1 MRASVDAWERGPPE
15 RPQIPGYTPMGYMQ
29 YCRGMSPVTDPT
41 VADAFD
47 TPSIAAL
54 RRRTIA
60 LLSTAQILSGLA
72 AGSVVSVGSLMAVK
86 LAGSDAWAGSVT
98 TASTL
103 GAALSS
109 LALARLAASRG
120 RRISLVTGLAL
131 ASLGA
136 TSIILSAVLSNF
148 LLLLVGGALMGV
160 GSAANLQA
168 RFAATD
174 LSTNRTRARD
184 LALVVWMSTAGAV
197 TGPNLIRL
205 GAPMSRLTGLPELGA
220 VFLFPVAGM
229 FAAML
234 VMWFGLRPDPLLAS
248 RSIVG
253 DDALGQ
259 ARKHVPIS
267 VAFTTLR
274 RHPAALAALSGILV
288 AHAVMVAIMSMTPV
302 HMAGHGISIS
312 VVGVTVSLHIAGMYA
327 LSPVMGMLAD
337 RLGAPTVPVG
347 GLGVVVLSTVLTS
360 MSGGSTMIVTM
371 GLILLGLGWS
381 ASTVAG
387 SSIVAATVTGVERVA
402 VQGLSDSLMSLAG
415 AGGGALAGVVL
426 AASGYSGLS
435 VAGGALAVAGIAAF
449 WVLSRMRVAV

>member
-1 MRASVDAWERGPPE
+1 
-15 RPQIPGYTPMGYMQ
+15 
-29 YCRGMSPVTDPT
+29 MSPVTDPT

-174 LSTNRTRARD
+174 LSTSRTRARD

-253 DDALGQ
+253 EDALGQ
-259 ARKHVPIS
+259 ARKHHVPIS

-288 AHAVMVAIMSMTPV
+288 AHAVMVAIMSITPV

-337 RLGAPTVPVG
+337 RLGAPTVLVG
-347 GLGVVVLSTVLTS
+347 GLGVVIVSTVLTS
-360 MSGGSTMIVTM
+360 MSGGSTMIVTI

>member
-1 MRASVDAWERGPPE
+1 
-15 RPQIPGYTPMGYMQ
+15 MGYVR
-29 YCRGMSPVTDPT
+29 YCRAMSSVTDQT
-41 VADAFD
+41 AADAFD
-47 TPSIAAL
+47 SPSTAAL
-54 RRRTIA
+54 QRRTIA

-120 RRISLVTGLAL
+120 RRISLVTGLGL

-136 TSIILSAVLSNF
+136 TSIIVSAVVSNF
-148 LLLLVGGALMGV
+148 LLLILGGALMGV

-174 LSTNRTRARD
+174 LSTQRTRARD

-220 VFLFPVAGM
+220 VFVFPVGGM
-229 FAAML
+229 VAAML
-234 VMWFGLRPDPLLAS
+234 VMWFGLRPDPLLVG
-248 RSIVG
+248 RSIIG
-253 DDALGQ
+253 DELGQ

-288 AHAVMVAIMSMTPV
+288 AHAVMVAVMSMTPV
-302 HMAGHGISIS
+302 HMAGHGASITL
-312 VVGVTVSLHIAGMYA
+312 VGLTVSLHIAGMYA
-327 LSPVMGMLAD
+327 LSPVMGILAD
-337 RLGAPTVPVG
+337 KLGAPTVLVG
-347 GLGVVVLSTVLTS
+347 GLGIVLVSTVLTGA
-360 MSGGSTMIVTM
+360 SGGSTMIVTI
-371 GLILLGLGWS
+371 GLISLGLGWS

-415 AGGGALAGVVL
+415 AGGGAVAGVVL
-426 AASGYSGLS
+426 AAAGYSGLS
-435 VAGGALAVAGIAAF
+435 VAGGVLAVAGIAAF
-449 WVLSRMRVAV
+449 WLLSRLHVASPEAAA

>member
-1 MRASVDAWERGPPE
+1 MHSPDLLLLDPFATRAVDR
-15 RPQIPGYTPMGYMQ
+15 
-29 YCRGMSPVTDPT
+29 
-41 VADAFD
+41 
-47 TPSIAAL
+47 L
-54 RRRTIA
+54 RRRVIV
-60 LLSTAQILSGLA
+60 LLSTAQVLSGLA

-103 GAALSS
+103 GAAVSS

-120 RRISLVTGLAL
+120 RRISLVAGLGL

-136 TSIILSAVLSNF
+136 ASIVLSAVVSSF

-160 GSAANLQA
+160 GNAANLQA

-174 LSTNRTRARD
+174 LSTARTRARD

-205 GAPMSRLTGLPELGA
+205 GAPISRLTGLPELAA
-220 VFLFPVAGM
+220 VFLLPVAGM
-229 FAAML
+229 VAAML
-234 VMWFGLRPDPLLAS
+234 VMWFGLRPDPLMMS

-253 DDALGQ
+253 DDALDTQ
-259 ARKHVPIS
+259 RKQVPIS

-288 AHAVMVAIMSMTPV
+288 AHAVMVAVMSMTPV
-302 HMAGHGISIS
+302 HMSGHGASITL
-312 VVGVTVSLHIAGMYA
+312 VGLTVSLHIAGMYA
-327 LSPVMGMLAD
+327 LSPVMGILAD
-337 RLGAPTVPVG
+337 KLGAPAVLVG
-347 GLGVVVLSTVLTS
+347 GLGVVLASTVLTGV
-360 MSGGSTMIVTM
+360 SGGSTMVVTI

-415 AGGGALAGVVL
+415 AGGGALAGVAL
-426 AASGYSGLS
+426 AATGYSGLS
-435 VAGGALAVAGIAAF
+435 MAGGVLAAAGIVAF
-449 WVLSRMRVAV
+449 WLLSRLRVMA

>member
-1 MRASVDAWERGPPE
+1 M
-15 RPQIPGYTPMGYMQ
+15 
-29 YCRGMSPVTDPT
+29 PVTTDSSL
-41 VADAFD
+41 VDVFD
-47 TPSIAAL
+47 TPSIARL
-54 RRRTIA
+54 RRRSIT

-86 LAGSDAWAGSVT
+86 LAGSNAWAGSVT

-120 RRISLVTGLAL
+120 RRISLVTGLGL

-136 TSIILSAVLSNF
+136 TSIIVSAVFSSF

-174 LSTNRTRARD
+174 LSTTHTRARD

-229 FAAML
+229 VAAML
-234 VMWFGLRPDPLLAS
+234 VMWLGLRPDPLLMS
-248 RSIVG
+248 RTIVG
-253 DDALGQ
+253 DDAVGQ
-259 ARKHVPIS
+259 ARRHVPIS
-267 VAFTTLR
+267 VAFSTLR
-274 RHPAALAALSGILV
+274 RHPVALAALSGILV
-288 AHAVMVAIMSMTPV
+288 AHAVMVAVMSMTPV
-302 HMAGHGISIS
+302 QMAGHGASITL
-312 VVGVTVSLHIAGMYA
+312 VGLTVSLHIAGMYA
-327 LSPVMGMLAD
+327 LSPVMGILAD
-337 RLGAPTVPVG
+337 RLGAPAVLVG
-347 GLGVVVLSTVLTS
+347 GLGVVVASTVLTGL
-360 MSGGSTMIVTM
+360 SGGSSMVVTI

-415 AGGGALAGVVL
+415 AGGGALAGVAL
-426 AASGYSGLS
+426 ATVGYGGLSAAGGLLS
-435 VAGGALAVAGIAAF
+435 VAGILAF
-449 WVLSRMRVAV
+449 SLLSRLRVTAGAAA

>member
-1 MRASVDAWERGPPE
+1 MSTDT
-15 RPQIPGYTPMGYMQ
+15 RPSLP
-29 YCRGMSPVTDPT
+29 
-41 VADAFD
+41 DAFEA
-47 TPSIAAL
+47 PAVARL
-54 RRRTIA
+54 RRRSIV

-72 AGSVVSVGSLMAVK
+72 AGSVVSVGSLMAVR

-120 RRISLVTGLAL
+120 RRVALVTGLGL
-131 ASLGA
+131 ASIGA
-136 TSIILSAVLSNF
+136 TSIIVSAVFSNF
-148 LLLLVGGALMGV
+148 ILLLVGGVLMGV
-160 GSAANLQA
+160 GNAANLQA

-174 LSTNRTRARD
+174 LSTTRTRARD

-220 VFLFPVAGM
+220 VFIFPVAGM
-229 FAAML
+229 FAAMM
-234 VMWFGLRPDPLLAS
+234 VMWFGLRPDPLFVG
-248 RSIVG
+248 RSLIG
-253 DDALGQ
+253 DALGKT
-259 ARKHVPIS
+259 RKHVPIS
-267 VAFTTLR
+267 DAFSTLR
-274 RHPAALAALSGILV
+274 RHPVALAALSGILV

-312 VVGVTVSLHIAGMYA
+312 IVGLTVSLHIAGMYA
-327 LSPVMGMLAD
+327 LSPVMGLLAD
-337 RLGAPTVPVG
+337 RLGAKVVLIG
-347 GLGVVVLSTVLTS
+347 GLGVIMVSTVLTS
-360 MSGGSTMIVTM
+360 MSGASTMVVTI

-402 VQGLSDSLMSLAG
+402 VQGLSDALMSLAG
-415 AGGGALAGVVL
+415 AGGGAVAGLAL
-426 AASGYSGLS
+426 AAMGYPGLS
-435 VAGGALAVAGIAAF
+435 VAGGLLAGIGIVVFWLLARLRISQVAA
-449 WVLSRMRVAV
+449 SE

>member
-1 MRASVDAWERGPPE
+1 
-15 RPQIPGYTPMGYMQ
+15 MGYMR
-29 YCRGMSPVTDPT
+29 YCRDMSTVTDSP

-47 TPSIAAL
+47 TPDIASL
-54 RRRTIA
+54 RRRTIT
-60 LLSTAQILSGLA
+60 LLSAAQILSGLA

-109 LALARLAASRG
+109 LMLARLAASRG

-136 TSIILSAVLSNF
+136 TSIIVSAVVSSF
-148 LLLLVGGALMGV
+148 VLLLVGGALMGV

-174 LSTNRTRARD
+174 LSTSRTRARD

-234 VMWFGLRPDPLLAS
+234 VMWFGLRPDPLLTS

-302 HMAGHGISIS
+302 HMAGHGASITL
-312 VVGVTVSLHIAGMYA
+312 VGVTVSLHIAGMYA

-337 RLGAPTVPVG
+337 RLGAPTVLVG

-360 MSGGSTMIVTM
+360 MSGGSTMIVTI

>member
-1 MRASVDAWERGPPE
+1 VVRAG
-15 RPQIPGYTPMGYMQ
+15 
-29 YCRGMSPVTDPT
+29 
-41 VADAFD
+41 
-47 TPSIAAL
+47 
-54 RRRTIA
+54 
-60 LLSTAQILSGLA
+60 
-72 AGSVVSVGSLMAVK
+72 
-86 LAGSDAWAGSVT
+86 
-98 TASTL
+98 
-103 GAALSS
+103 
-109 LALARLAASRG
+109 
-120 RRISLVTGLAL
+120 
-131 ASLGA
+131 
-136 TSIILSAVLSNF
+136 
-148 LLLLVGGALMGV
+148 
-160 GSAANLQA
+160 
-168 RFAATD
+168 
-174 LSTNRTRARD
+174 
-184 LALVVWMSTAGAV
+184 
-197 TGPNLIRL
+197 
-205 GAPMSRLTGLPELGA
+205 
-220 VFLFPVAGM
+220 
-229 FAAML
+229 
-234 VMWFGLRPDPLLAS
+234 PDPLLTS

-259 ARKHVPIS
+259 AHKHVPIS

-337 RLGAPTVPVG
+337 RLGAPTVLVG

-360 MSGGSTMIVTM
+360 MSGGSTMIVTI

>member
-1 MRASVDAWERGPPE
+1 MRHDATMQSPDLLLQDPFATRSVDR
-15 RPQIPGYTPMGYMQ
+15 
-29 YCRGMSPVTDPT
+29 
-41 VADAFD
+41 
-47 TPSIAAL
+47 L
-54 RRRTIA
+54 RRRVIV
-60 LLSTAQILSGLA
+60 LLSTAQVLSGLA

-103 GAALSS
+103 GAAVSS

-120 RRISLVTGLAL
+120 RRISLVAGLGL

-136 TSIILSAVLSNF
+136 ASIVLSAVLSSF

-174 LSTNRTRARD
+174 LSTARTRARD

-205 GAPMSRLTGLPELGA
+205 GAPISRLTGLPELAA
-220 VFLFPVAGM
+220 VFLLPVAGM
-229 FAAML
+229 VAAML
-234 VMWFGLRPDPLLAS
+234 VMWFGLRPDPLVMS

-253 DDALGQ
+253 DDALGTQ
-259 ARKHVPIS
+259 RKHVPIS

-288 AHAVMVAIMSMTPV
+288 AHAVMVAVMSMTPV
-302 HMAGHGISIS
+302 HMAGHGASITL
-312 VVGVTVSLHIAGMYA
+312 VGLTVSLHIAGMYA
-327 LSPVMGMLAD
+327 LSPVMGILAD
-337 RLGAPTVPVG
+337 KLGAPAVLVG
-347 GLGVVVLSTVLTS
+347 GLGVVLGSTVVTG
-360 MSGGSTMIVTM
+360 MSGGSTMVVTI

-415 AGGGALAGVVL
+415 AGGGALAGVAL
-426 AASGYSGLS
+426 AATGYSGLS
-435 VAGGALAVAGIAAF
+435 MAGGVLAVAGIIAF
-449 WVLSRMRVAV
+449 WLLSRVRVTA

>member
-1 MRASVDAWERGPPE
+1 
-15 RPQIPGYTPMGYMQ
+15 
-29 YCRGMSPVTDPT
+29 
-41 VADAFD
+41 
-47 TPSIAAL
+47 
-54 RRRTIA
+54 
-60 LLSTAQILSGLA
+60 
-72 AGSVVSVGSLMAVK
+72 
-86 LAGSDAWAGSVT
+86 
-98 TASTL
+98 
-103 GAALSS
+103 
-109 LALARLAASRG
+109 
-120 RRISLVTGLAL
+120 
-131 ASLGA
+131 
-136 TSIILSAVLSNF
+136 
-148 LLLLVGGALMGV
+148 MGV

-174 LSTNRTRARD
+174 LSTTRTRSRD

-229 FAAML
+229 VAAML
-234 VMWFGLRPDPLLAS
+234 VMWFGLRPDPLLMS

-253 DDALGQ
+253 DNALGQ

-274 RHPAALAALSGILV
+274 RHPPALAALSGILI
-288 AHAVMVAIMSMTPV
+288 AHAVMVAVMSMTPV
-302 HMAGHGISIS
+302 HMAGHGASITL
-312 VVGVTVSLHIAGMYA
+312 VGLTVSLHIAGMYA
-327 LSPVMGMLAD
+327 LSPVMGILAD
-337 RLGAPTVPVG
+337 KLGPAAVLMG
-347 GLGVVVLSTVLTS
+347 GLGVVIVSTVLTGI
-360 MSGGSTMIVTM
+360 SGGSTMVVTI

-426 AASGYSGLS
+426 AAMGYSGLS
-435 VAGGALAVAGIAAF
+435 MAGGLLAVAGIVAF
-449 WVLSRMRVAV
+449 WLLSRLRVATPPQVAV

>member
-1 MRASVDAWERGPPE
+1 
-15 RPQIPGYTPMGYMQ
+15 MGYMQ
-29 YCRGMSPVTDPT
+29 YCRGMSLVTDPL

-47 TPSIAAL
+47 TPSMAAL

-136 TSIILSAVLSNF
+136 TSIIVSAVISSF
-148 LLLLVGGALMGV
+148 LLLILGGALMGV

-220 VFLFPVAGM
+220 VFVFPVAGM
-229 FAAML
+229 VAAML

-302 HMAGHGISIS
+302 HMAGHGTSIS

-337 RLGAPTVPVG
+337 RLGAPTVLVG

-360 MSGGSTMIVTM
+360 MSGSSTMVVTI

-426 AASGYSGLS
+426 AAAGYSGLS
-435 VAGGALAVAGIAAF
+435 IAGGALAVAGIAAF
-449 WVLSRMRVAV
+449 WLLSRVRVAI

>member
-1 MRASVDAWERGPPE
+1 MRHQSGD
-15 RPQIPGYTPMGYMQ
+15 PGYTPMGYMR
-29 YCRGMSPVTDPT
+29 YCRDMSTVTDSP

-47 TPSIAAL
+47 TPVVASL
-54 RRRTIA
+54 RRRTIT
-60 LLSTAQILSGLA
+60 LLSAAQILSGLA

-109 LALARLAASRG
+109 LMLARLAASRG

-136 TSIILSAVLSNF
+136 TSIIVSAVLSNF

-174 LSTNRTRARD
+174 LSTSRTRARD

-220 VFLFPVAGM
+220 VFVFPVAGM
-229 FAAML
+229 VAAML
-234 VMWFGLRPDPLLAS
+234 VMWFGLRPDPLLTS

-302 HMAGHGISIS
+302 HMAGHGASITL
-312 VVGVTVSLHIAGMYA
+312 VGVTVSLHIAGMYA

-337 RLGAPTVPVG
+337 RLGPQTVLIG
-347 GLGVVVLSTVLTS
+347 GLGVVVLSTVLTG
-360 MSGGSTMIVTM
+360 MSGGSTMIVTI

>member
-1 MRASVDAWERGPPE
+1 MHSPDLLLQDPFATRSVDR
-15 RPQIPGYTPMGYMQ
+15 
-29 YCRGMSPVTDPT
+29 
-41 VADAFD
+41 
-47 TPSIAAL
+47 L
-54 RRRTIA
+54 RRRVIV
-60 LLSTAQILSGLA
+60 LLSTAQVLSGLA

-103 GAALSS
+103 GAAVSS

-120 RRISLVTGLAL
+120 RRISLVAGLGL

-136 TSIILSAVLSNF
+136 ASIVLSAVLSSF

-174 LSTNRTRARD
+174 LSTARTRARD

-205 GAPMSRLTGLPELGA
+205 GAPISRLTGLPELAA
-220 VFLFPVAGM
+220 VFLLPVAGM
-229 FAAML
+229 VAAML
-234 VMWFGLRPDPLLAS
+234 VMWFGLRPDPLMMS

-253 DDALGQ
+253 DDALGTQ
-259 ARKHVPIS
+259 RKHVPIS

-288 AHAVMVAIMSMTPV
+288 AHAVMVAVMSMTPV
-302 HMAGHGISIS
+302 HMAGHGASITL
-312 VVGVTVSLHIAGMYA
+312 VGLTVSLHIAGMYA
-327 LSPVMGMLAD
+327 LSPVMGILAD
-337 RLGAPTVPVG
+337 KLGAPAVLVG
-347 GLGVVVLSTVLTS
+347 GLVVVLASTVLTG
-360 MSGGSTMIVTM
+360 MSGGSTMVVTI

-415 AGGGALAGVVL
+415 AGGGALAGVAL
-426 AASGYSGLS
+426 AATGYSGLS
-435 VAGGALAVAGIAAF
+435 MAGGVLAVAGTIAF
-449 WVLSRMRVAV
+449 WLLSRVRVTA

>member
-1 MRASVDAWERGPPE
+1 M
-15 RPQIPGYTPMGYMQ
+15 
-29 YCRGMSPVTDPT
+29 PVTTDSSL
-41 VADAFD
+41 VDVFD
-47 TPSIAAL
+47 TPAVARL
-54 RRRTIA
+54 RRRSIT

-86 LAGSDAWAGSVT
+86 LAGSNAWAGSVT

-136 TSIILSAVLSNF
+136 TSIIVSAVYSSF

-174 LSTNRTRARD
+174 LSTTRTRARD

-229 FAAML
+229 VAAML
-234 VMWFGLRPDPLLAS
+234 VMWLGLRPDPLLMS
-248 RSIVG
+248 RTLVG
-253 DDALGQ
+253 DDAVGQ
-259 ARKHVPIS
+259 ARRHVPIS

-274 RHPAALAALSGILV
+274 RHPVALAALSGILV
-288 AHAVMVAIMSMTPV
+288 AHAVMVAVMSMTPV
-302 HMAGHGISIS
+302 QMAGHGASITL
-312 VVGVTVSLHIAGMYA
+312 VGLTVSLHIAGMYA
-327 LSPVMGMLAD
+327 LSPVMGILAD
-337 RLGAPTVPVG
+337 KLGSPAVLMG
-347 GLGVVVLSTVLTS
+347 GLGVVVASTVLTGL
-360 MSGGSTMIVTM
+360 SGGSSMVVTI

-415 AGGGALAGVVL
+415 AGGGALAGVAL
-426 AASGYSGLS
+426 ATVGYGGLS
-435 VAGGALAVAGIAAF
+435 VAGGLLSVAGILAF
-449 WVLSRMRVAV
+449 SMLSRLRVPAGAAA

>member
-1 MRASVDAWERGPPE
+1 
-15 RPQIPGYTPMGYMQ
+15 
-29 YCRGMSPVTDPT
+29 
-41 VADAFD
+41 
-47 TPSIAAL
+47 
-54 RRRTIA
+54 
-60 LLSTAQILSGLA
+60 
-72 AGSVVSVGSLMAVK
+72 
-86 LAGSDAWAGSVT
+86 
-98 TASTL
+98 
-103 GAALSS
+103 
-109 LALARLAASRG
+109 
-120 RRISLVTGLAL
+120 VTGLAL

-229 FAAML
+229 VAAML
-234 VMWFGLRPDPLLAS
+234 VMWFGLRPDPLLTS
-248 RSIVG
+248 RSIVD

-259 ARKHVPIS
+259 ARTHVPIS
-267 VAFTTLR
+267 VAYTTLR

-337 RLGAPTVPVG
+337 RLGAPTVLVG

-360 MSGGSTMIVTM
+360 MSGGSTMIVTI

-387 SSIVAATVTGVERVA
+387 SSILAATVTGVERVA

>member
-1 MRASVDAWERGPPE
+1 MQSPDLLLLDPFATRAVDR
-15 RPQIPGYTPMGYMQ
+15 
-29 YCRGMSPVTDPT
+29 
-41 VADAFD
+41 
-47 TPSIAAL
+47 L
-54 RRRTIA
+54 RRRVIV
-60 LLSTAQILSGLA
+60 LLSTAQVLSGLA

-103 GAALSS
+103 GAAVSS

-120 RRISLVTGLAL
+120 RRISLVAGLGL

-136 TSIILSAVLSNF
+136 ASIVLSAVVSSF

-174 LSTNRTRARD
+174 LSTARTRARD

-205 GAPMSRLTGLPELGA
+205 GAPISRLTGLPELAA
-220 VFLFPVAGM
+220 VFLLPVAGM
-229 FAAML
+229 VAAML
-234 VMWFGLRPDPLLAS
+234 VMWFGLRPDPLIMS

-253 DDALGQ
+253 DDALGTQ
-259 ARKHVPIS
+259 RKHVPIS

-288 AHAVMVAIMSMTPV
+288 AHAVMVAVMSMTPV
-302 HMAGHGISIS
+302 HMAGHGASITL
-312 VVGVTVSLHIAGMYA
+312 VGLTVSLHIAGMYA
-327 LSPVMGMLAD
+327 LSPVMGILAD
-337 RLGAPTVPVG
+337 KLGAPAVLVG
-347 GLGVVVLSTVLTS
+347 GLVVVLASTVLTG
-360 MSGGSTMIVTM
+360 MSGGSTMVVTI

-415 AGGGALAGVVL
+415 AGGGALAGVAL
-426 AASGYSGLS
+426 AVTGYSGLS
-435 VAGGALAVAGIAAF
+435 MAGGVLAVAGIIAF
-449 WVLSRMRVAV
+449 WLLSRVRVTA

>member
-1 MRASVDAWERGPPE
+1 MHSPDLLLQDPFATRAVDR
-15 RPQIPGYTPMGYMQ
+15 
-29 YCRGMSPVTDPT
+29 
-41 VADAFD
+41 
-47 TPSIAAL
+47 L
-54 RRRTIA
+54 RRRVIV
-60 LLSTAQILSGLA
+60 LLSTAQVLSGLA

-103 GAALSS
+103 GAAVSS

-120 RRISLVTGLAL
+120 RRISLVAGLGL

-136 TSIILSAVLSNF
+136 ASIVLSAVLSSF

-174 LSTNRTRARD
+174 LSTARTRARD

-205 GAPMSRLTGLPELGA
+205 GAPISRLTGLPELAA
-220 VFLFPVAGM
+220 VFLLPVAGM
-229 FAAML
+229 VAAML
-234 VMWFGLRPDPLLAS
+234 VMWFGLRPDPLMMS

-253 DDALGQ
+253 DDALGTQ
-259 ARKHVPIS
+259 RKHVPIS

-288 AHAVMVAIMSMTPV
+288 AHAVMVAVMSMTPV
-302 HMAGHGISIS
+302 HMAGHGASITL
-312 VVGVTVSLHIAGMYA
+312 VGLTVSLHIAGMYA
-327 LSPVMGMLAD
+327 LSPVMGILAD
-337 RLGAPTVPVG
+337 KLGAPAVLVG
-347 GLGVVVLSTVLTS
+347 GLVVVLASTVLTG
-360 MSGGSTMIVTM
+360 MSGGSTMVVTI

-415 AGGGALAGVVL
+415 AGGGALAGVAL
-426 AASGYSGLS
+426 AATGYSGLS
-435 VAGGALAVAGIAAF
+435 MAGGVLAVAGIIAF
-449 WVLSRMRVAV
+449 WLLSRVRVTA

>member
-1 MRASVDAWERGPPE
+1 MPAATITPAPE
-15 RPQIPGYTPMGYMQ
+15 
-29 YCRGMSPVTDPT
+29 V
-41 VADAFD
+41 FD
-47 TPSIAAL
+47 TPAARSL
-54 RRRTIA
+54 RRRSIA

-103 GAALSS
+103 GAALAS
-109 LALARLAASRG
+109 LALARLAAARG
-120 RRISLVTGLAL
+120 RRISLVTGLFL

-136 TSIILSAVLSNF
+136 VSIVVSAVLSSF

-160 GSAANLQA
+160 GNAANLQA

-174 LSTNRTRARD
+174 LSTPRTRARD

-205 GAPMSRLTGLPELGA
+205 GAPISRLTGLPELAA
-220 VFLFPVAGM
+220 VFLLPTAGM
-229 FAAML
+229 LAAML
-234 VMWFGLRPDPLLAS
+234 VMWFGLRPDPLLMS

-267 VAFTTLR
+267 VAFSTLR
-274 RHPAALAALSGILV
+274 RHPVALAALSGILV
-288 AHAVMVAIMSMTPV
+288 AHAVMVAVMSMTPV
-302 HMAGHGISIS
+302 HMAGHGASIT
-312 VVGVTVSLHIAGMYA
+312 VVGLTVSLHIAGMYA
-327 LSPVMGMLAD
+327 LSPVMGILAD
-337 RLGAPTVPVG
+337 KLGAPAVLVG
-347 GLGVVVLSTVLTS
+347 GLGVVFVSTVLTG
-360 MSGGSTMIVTM
+360 MSGGSTMVVTI

-415 AGGGALAGVVL
+415 AGGGALAGLAL
-426 AASGYSGLS
+426 AATGYSGLS
-435 VAGGALAVAGIAAF
+435 VAGGVLALAGIAAF
-449 WVLSRMRVAV
+449 WLLSPRRVVA

>member
-1 MRASVDAWERGPPE
+1 MHAVID
-15 RPQIPGYTPMGYMQ
+15 
-29 YCRGMSPVTDPT
+29 SP

-47 TPSIAAL
+47 TAAVAAL
-54 RRRTIA
+54 RRRSIA

-120 RRISLVTGLAL
+120 RRISLVTGLGL

-136 TSIILSAVLSNF
+136 TSIIVSAVISSF
-148 LLLLVGGALMGV
+148 LLLILGGALMGV

-174 LSTNRTRARD
+174 LSTQRTRARD

-205 GAPMSRLTGLPELGA
+205 GGPMSRLTGLPELGA
-220 VFLFPVAGM
+220 VFVFPVAGM
-229 FAAML
+229 VAAML
-234 VMWFGLRPDPLLAS
+234 VMWFGLRPDPLLVG
-248 RSIVG
+248 RSIIG
-253 DDALGQ
+253 EELGQ
-259 ARKHVPIS
+259 PREHVPIS

-302 HMAGHGISIS
+302 HMAGHGTSIS

-337 RLGAPTVPVG
+337 RLGAQAVLVF
-347 GLGVVVLSTVLTS
+347 GLGVVILSTVLTS
-360 MSGGSTMIVTM
+360 MSGSSTMVVTI

-415 AGGGALAGVVL
+415 AGGGALAGLVL
-426 AASGYSGLS
+426 AAAGYSGLS

-449 WVLSRMRVAV
+449 WLLSRVRVAV

>member
-1 MRASVDAWERGPPE
+1 MSAS
-15 RPQIPGYTPMGYMQ
+15 T
-29 YCRGMSPVTDPT
+29 SSSVTDVFDAPG
-41 VADAFD
+41 VA
-47 TPSIAAL
+47 SL
-54 RRRTIA
+54 RRRSIV

-136 TSIILSAVLSNF
+136 TSIIFSAVLSSF

-174 LSTNRTRARD
+174 LSTTRTRARD

-229 FAAML
+229 FAAMF
-234 VMWFGLRPDPLLAS
+234 VMWFGLRPDPLLMS

-259 ARKHVPIS
+259 TRTHVPIS

-288 AHAVMVAIMSMTPV
+288 AHAVMVAVMSMTPV
-302 HMAGHGISIS
+302 HMAGYGASITL
-312 VVGVTVSLHIAGMYA
+312 VGLTVSLHIAGMYA
-327 LSPVMGMLAD
+327 LSPVMGILAD
-337 RLGAPTVPVG
+337 RLGAPTVLVG
-347 GLGVVVLSTVLTS
+347 GLGIVIVSTVLTAA
-360 MSGGSTMIVTM
+360 SGGSTMVVTI

-426 AASGYSGLS
+426 ATVGYSGLS
-435 VAGGALAVAGIAAF
+435 VAGGLLALTGILAF
-449 WVLSRMRVAV
+449 WLISRVPIPSPEAAA

>member
-1 MRASVDAWERGPPE
+1 
-15 RPQIPGYTPMGYMQ
+15 
-29 YCRGMSPVTDPT
+29 MSTVTDSP

-47 TPSIAAL
+47 TPDITSL
-54 RRRTIA
+54 RRRTIT
-60 LLSTAQILSGLA
+60 LLSAAQILSGLA

-109 LALARLAASRG
+109 LMLARLAASRG

-136 TSIILSAVLSNF
+136 TSIIVSAVVSNF
-148 LLLLVGGALMGV
+148 VLLLVGGALMGV

-174 LSTNRTRARD
+174 LSTSRTRARD

-229 FAAML
+229 LAAML

-337 RLGAPTVPVG
+337 RLGAPTVLVG
-347 GLGVVVLSTVLTS
+347 GLGV
-360 MSGGSTMIVTM
+360 GPTMIVTI
-371 GLILLGLGWS
+371 GLILLGIGWS

>member
-1 MRASVDAWERGPPE
+1 
-15 RPQIPGYTPMGYMQ
+15 
-29 YCRGMSPVTDPT
+29 MSAVTDPSL
-41 VADAFD
+41 ADAFD
-47 TPSIAAL
+47 APGVASL
-54 RRRTIA
+54 RRRSIA

-136 TSIILSAVLSNF
+136 TSIILSAVLSSF

-174 LSTNRTRARD
+174 LSTTRTRARD

-234 VMWFGLRPDPLLAS
+234 VMWFGLRPDPLLMS

-259 ARKHVPIS
+259 TRRHVPIS

-288 AHAVMVAIMSMTPV
+288 AHAVMVAVMSMTPV
-302 HMAGHGISIS
+302 HMAGHGASITL
-312 VVGVTVSLHIAGMYA
+312 VGLTVSLHIAGMYA
-327 LSPVMGMLAD
+327 LSPVMGILAD
-337 RLGAPTVPVG
+337 KLGASTVLVG
-347 GLGVVVLSTVLTS
+347 GLGVVIVSTVLTGL
-360 MSGGSTMIVTM
+360 SGGSTMIVTI

-415 AGGGALAGVVL
+415 AGGGALAGVAL
-426 AASGYSGLS
+426 ASMGYSGLS
-435 VAGGALAVAGIAAF
+435 AAGGLLALAGIVAY
-449 WVLSRMRVAV
+449 WLLSRLRVAAPEAAA

>member
-1 MRASVDAWERGPPE
+1 M
-15 RPQIPGYTPMGYMQ
+15 
-29 YCRGMSPVTDPT
+29 PVTTDSSL
-41 VADAFD
+41 VDVFD
-47 TPSIAAL
+47 TPSIARL
-54 RRRTIA
+54 RRRSIT

-86 LAGSDAWAGSVT
+86 LAGSNAWAGSVT

-120 RRISLVTGLAL
+120 RRISLVTGLGL

-136 TSIILSAVLSNF
+136 TSIIVSAVFSSF

-174 LSTNRTRARD
+174 LSTTHTRARD

-229 FAAML
+229 VAAML
-234 VMWFGLRPDPLLAS
+234 VMWLGLRPDPLLMS
-248 RSIVG
+248 RTVVG
-253 DDALGQ
+253 DDAVGQ
-259 ARKHVPIS
+259 ARRHVPIS
-267 VAFTTLR
+267 VAFSTLR
-274 RHPAALAALSGILV
+274 RHPVALAALSGILV
-288 AHAVMVAIMSMTPV
+288 AHAVMVAVMSMTPV
-302 HMAGHGISIS
+302 QMAGHGASITL
-312 VVGVTVSLHIAGMYA
+312 VGLTVSLHIAGMYA
-327 LSPVMGMLAD
+327 LSPVMGILAD
-337 RLGAPTVPVG
+337 RLGAPAVLVG
-347 GLGVVVLSTVLTS
+347 GLGVVVASTVLTGL
-360 MSGGSTMIVTM
+360 SGGSSMVVTI

-415 AGGGALAGVVL
+415 AGGGALAGVAL
-426 AASGYSGLS
+426 ATVGYGGLSAAGGLLS
-435 VAGGALAVAGIAAF
+435 VAGILAF
-449 WVLSRMRVAV
+449 SLLSRLRVTAGAAA

>member
-1 MRASVDAWERGPPE
+1 MSAVTQSSVPD
-15 RPQIPGYTPMGYMQ
+15 
-29 YCRGMSPVTDPT
+29 V
-41 VADAFD
+41 FD
-47 TPSIAAL
+47 TPAVTSL
-54 RRRTIA
+54 RRRTIG

-136 TSIILSAVLSNF
+136 ISIILSSVLSSF

-174 LSTNRTRARD
+174 LSTSHTRARD

-205 GAPMSRLTGLPELGA
+205 GAPLSHLTGLPELGA
-220 VFLFPVAGM
+220 VFLFPVLGM
-229 FAAML
+229 VAAML
-234 VMWFGLRPDPLLAS
+234 VMWFGLRPDPLLMS
-248 RSIVG
+248 RTLVG

-259 ARKHVPIS
+259 ARTHVPIS

-288 AHAVMVAIMSMTPV
+288 SHAVMVAVMSMTPV
-302 HMAGHGISIS
+302 QMAGHGASITL
-312 VVGVTVSLHIAGMYA
+312 VGLTVSLHIAGMYA
-327 LSPVMGMLAD
+327 LSPVMGILAD
-337 RLGAPTVPVG
+337 KLGAPTVLVG
-347 GLGVVVLSTVLTS
+347 GLGVVIVSTALTG
-360 MSGGSTMIVTM
+360 MSGGSTMVVTI

-415 AGGGALAGVVL
+415 AGGGALAGVAL
-426 AASGYSGLS
+426 ATMGYSGLS
-435 VAGGALAVAGIAAF
+435 IAGGLLAVAGIIAF
-449 WVLSRMRVAV
+449 WLLSRLRVAAPEAAA

>member
-1 MRASVDAWERGPPE
+1 M
-15 RPQIPGYTPMGYMQ
+15 
-29 YCRGMSPVTDPT
+29 PVTTDSSL
-41 VADAFD
+41 VDVFD
-47 TPSIAAL
+47 TPAVARL
-54 RRRTIA
+54 RRRSIT

-86 LAGSDAWAGSVT
+86 LAGSNAWAGSVT

-136 TSIILSAVLSNF
+136 TSIIVSAVYSSF

-174 LSTNRTRARD
+174 LSTTRTRARD

-229 FAAML
+229 VAAML
-234 VMWFGLRPDPLLAS
+234 VMWLGLRPDPLLMS
-248 RSIVG
+248 RTLVG
-253 DDALGQ
+253 DDAVGQ
-259 ARKHVPIS
+259 ARRHVPIS

-274 RHPAALAALSGILV
+274 RHPVALAALSGILV
-288 AHAVMVAIMSMTPV
+288 AHAVMVAVMSMTPV
-302 HMAGHGISIS
+302 QMAGHGASITL
-312 VVGVTVSLHIAGMYA
+312 VGLTVSLHIAGMYA
-327 LSPVMGMLAD
+327 LSPVMGILAD
-337 RLGAPTVPVG
+337 KLGSPAVLMG
-347 GLGVVVLSTVLTS
+347 GLGVVVASTVLTGL
-360 MSGGSTMIVTM
+360 SGGSSMVVTI

-415 AGGGALAGVVL
+415 AGGGALAGVAL
-426 AASGYSGLS
+426 ATVGYGGLS
-435 VAGGALAVAGIAAF
+435 VAGGLLSVAGILAF
-449 WVLSRMRVAV
+449 SMLSRLRVPTGAAA

>member
-1 MRASVDAWERGPPE
+1 MQSPDLLLLDPFATRAVDR
-15 RPQIPGYTPMGYMQ
+15 
-29 YCRGMSPVTDPT
+29 
-41 VADAFD
+41 
-47 TPSIAAL
+47 L
-54 RRRTIA
+54 RRRVIV
-60 LLSTAQILSGLA
+60 LLSTAQVLSGLA

-103 GAALSS
+103 GAAVSS

-120 RRISLVTGLAL
+120 RRISLVAGLGL

-136 TSIILSAVLSNF
+136 ASIVLSAVMSSF

-174 LSTNRTRARD
+174 LSTARTRARD

-205 GAPMSRLTGLPELGA
+205 GAPISRLTGLPELAA
-220 VFLFPVAGM
+220 VFLLPVAGM
-229 FAAML
+229 VAAML
-234 VMWFGLRPDPLLAS
+234 VMWFGLRPDPLVMS

-253 DDALGQ
+253 DDALGTQ
-259 ARKHVPIS
+259 RKHVPIS

-288 AHAVMVAIMSMTPV
+288 AHAVMVAVMSMTPV
-302 HMAGHGISIS
+302 HMAGHGASITL
-312 VVGVTVSLHIAGMYA
+312 VGLTVSLHIAGMYA
-327 LSPVMGMLAD
+327 LSPVMGILAD
-337 RLGAPTVPVG
+337 KLGAPAVLVG
-347 GLGVVVLSTVLTS
+347 GLGVVLVSTVLTGV
-360 MSGGSTMIVTM
+360 SGGSTMVVTI

-415 AGGGALAGVVL
+415 AGGGALAGVAL
-426 AASGYSGLS
+426 AATGYSGLS
-435 VAGGALAVAGIAAF
+435 MAAGVLAAVGIIAF
-449 WVLSRMRVAV
+449 WLLSRVRVIA